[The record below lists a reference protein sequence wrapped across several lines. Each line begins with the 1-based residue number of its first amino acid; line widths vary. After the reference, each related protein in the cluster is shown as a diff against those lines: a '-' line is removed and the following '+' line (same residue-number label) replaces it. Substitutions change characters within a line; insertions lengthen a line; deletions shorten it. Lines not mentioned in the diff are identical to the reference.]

1 MTGRYATALQEGDD
15 IVVTL
20 TSQNNVGKRVSI
32 THRFDDSGN
41 EVDNKGAIIEGG
53 EGALGLL
60 HGGGGGIEE
69 FPTDQYVALLKANK
83 KMEADELTVAFQEQ
97 LFAARERGGGSVSDL
112 IGGALF
118 SFLDTKGITG
128 QEGSRDG
135 MVLNP
140 EDVVVKAPYR
150 DNGEPATWF
159 VQLAPAWG

>member
-20 TSQNNVGKRVSI
+20 TSQNNAGKRVSI

-41 EVDNKGAIIEGG
+41 EIDNDGEMIKGG

-60 HGGGGGIEE
+60 IEGVGIEE
-69 FPTDQYVALLKANK
+69 FPTAEYVALLEANK
-83 KMEADELTVAFQEQ
+83 KKEADELTVAFQEK
-97 LFAARERGGGSVSDL
+97 LFAAREQGGGSISDI
-112 IGGALF
+112 IGNGLF
-118 SFLDTKGITG
+118 TFLDGQGVTG
-128 QEGSRDG
+128 RDGSRDG

-150 DNGEPATWF
+150 DNGLAATWF